1 MNPEGERAF
10 VDFKY
15 EQLDGLCFC
24 CKIDEAQITKID
36 YENILGLRKISKQTI
51 GTKKI
56 NPKENRHKTPR
67 ITWFDNN
74 LHPRIMTN
82 KFHYNKFE
90 IIQIDVDA
98 FSHIQILNLQCTKRK
113 QITKP

>member
-56 NPKENRHKTPR
+56 NPKENRYKTPR
-67 ITWFDNN
+67 ITWFGNN
-74 LHPRIMTN
+74 LHPRVMIN
-82 KFHYNKFE
+82 KFHYIKFR
-90 IIQIDVDA
+90 IIQIGIEVL
-98 FSHIQILNLQCTKRK
+98 SQTQISNTPK
-113 QITKP
+113 

>member
-36 YENILGLRKISKQTI
+36 YENILGLRKISKLS
-51 GTKKI
+51 
-56 NPKENRHKTPR
+56 NRNEEN
-67 ITWFDNN
+67 
-74 LHPRIMTN
+74 
-82 KFHYNKFE
+82 
-90 IIQIDVDA
+90 
-98 FSHIQILNLQCTKRK
+98 
-113 QITKP
+113 